1 MCWLSLWRQDEKSE
15 MRNMKIGQGYD
26 IHPLR
31 EGRALILGGVRIP
44 HPCGLDGHSDADA
57 LTHAVCD
64 ALLGALGEGD
74 LGTHYPATN
83 PAYKDLSSLLMLE
96 NVLQM
101 LTKKKYAL
109 VNLDTVI
116 CAQAPKLAPYMK
128 AMQDSLARVL
138 QVESHQVNIKIK
150 SGEGIG
156 MIGRE
161 EGIAVLAVCLIQS
174 LNI

>member
-1 MCWLSLWRQDEKSE
+1 
-15 MRNMKIGQGYD
+15 MRVGQGYD

-31 EGRALILGGVRIP
+31 KDRPLILGGITIP
-44 HPCGLDGHSDADA
+44 HSQGLDGHSDADA

-74 LGTHYPATN
+74 LGTRYPSNN
-83 PAYKDLSSLLMLE
+83 PEYKNLSSLVMLQSVVE
-96 NVLQM
+96 TL
-101 LTKKKYAL
+101 KEKGFRL

-116 CAQAPKLAPYMK
+116 LAQAPKLAPYIK
-128 AMQDSLARVL
+128 AMQESLAKVL
-138 QVESHQVNIKIK
+138 QVTSSQVNVKVK

-161 EGIAVLAVCLIQS
+161 EGIATLAVCLIECT
-174 LNI
+174 NPV